1 MNIREKLFG
10 WMKNSPEVARDNT
23 AVVTQ
28 KEKGK
33 GWTATPENSIDY
45 IYRKLM
51 IDTSRR
57 AAVLDLRKMDKLD
70 GRVKKIHKKMARDA
84 VKGGLKIVWKE
95 KENKRVSNL
104 FNEFVQRLNL
114 KRREKLE
121 SDARGLVM
129 EGNLPLQVVINQTEI
144 SSVLRMP
151 SETIVPNVSEAG
163 RIKDLSAAY
172 HQVDPNSQKVLAS
185 FPLWQLTMIRLEPD
199 SFDDH
204 GSMGRPYLDANRSVW
219 KKLNMTETDLV
230 VRRRERAPLKLAHN
244 LEGASVEEL
253 EQYKKDA
260 ETAQGDVQTDYYS
273 NKKLAV
279 TAIQGDTNLDQ
290 IADVNYLLDTFFAGS
305 PAPKGLFGYVGDLS
319 RDILEDLKKDY
330 FEEIDGL
337 QDGLAYGYYE
347 IFRLQLLLKGINP
360 DSHKFTIEFSERQT
374 ATPNQRADLGL
385 KHQAMGAPQSM
396 VWNVAGI
403 DPIEAKNK
411 IEDEGGLNDPYPEN
425 VDTNNSSTPGKKTN
439 VSITPN
445 NAPKGESATNVN
457 NA

>member
-1 MNIREKLFG
+1 MSVREKLFG
-10 WMKNSPEVARDNT
+10 WMSRSETPVNNHE
-23 AVVTQ
+23 AVSTI
-28 KEKGK
+28 ENKGK

-45 IYRKLM
+45 IYRKLI

-57 AAVLDLRKMDKLD
+57 ASVLDLRQMDKLD
-70 GRVKKIHKKMARDA
+70 GRVKKIHKKLARDS

-95 KENKRVSNL
+95 KENKRITRL
-104 FNEFVQRLNL
+104 FNEFIRRLNL
-114 KRREKLE
+114 NRREKLE
-121 SDARGLVM
+121 SDVRGLVM
-129 EGNLPLQVVINQTEI
+129 EGNLPLQVVINKTEI
-144 SSVLRMP
+144 TAALRMP
-151 SETIVPNVSEAG
+151 SETIVPNVSESG

-204 GSMGRPYLDANRSVW
+204 GSMGRPYLDATRSVW

-230 VRRRERAPLKLAHN
+230 IRRRERAPLKLAHN
-244 LEGASVEEL
+244 LEGASPEEL
-253 EQYKKDA
+253 DKYKVDA
-260 ETAQGDVQTDYYS
+260 QSAQGDVQTDYFS

-279 TAIQGDTNLDQ
+279 TAIQGDANLDQ

-330 FEEIDGL
+330 FEEVDAL
-337 QDGLAYGYYE
+337 QDGLAFGYYE

-360 DSHKFTIEFSERQT
+360 DSHKFAIEFSERQT
-374 ATPNQRADLGL
+374 ATPNQRADLAL
-385 KHQAMGAPQSM
+385 KHQAMRVPQSM
-396 VWNVAGI
+396 VWNTAGV

-411 IEDEGGLNDPYPEN
+411 LEDEGDLLNPYPEN
-425 VDTNNSSTPGKKTN
+425 AVESSKQPN
-439 VSITPN
+439 VTITPN
-445 NAPKGESATNVN
+445 NAPKGESATSVN